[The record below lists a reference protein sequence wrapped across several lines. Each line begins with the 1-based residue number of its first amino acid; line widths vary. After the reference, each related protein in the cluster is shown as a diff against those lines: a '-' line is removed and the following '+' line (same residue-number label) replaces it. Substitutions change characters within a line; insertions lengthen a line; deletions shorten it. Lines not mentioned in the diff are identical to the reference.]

1 VKSAL
6 LGLTGEPSAR
16 LFFGREH
23 LLVAL
28 RYRIGLDAPSTRICW
43 RFHEGECTM
52 HDERNLAWRIDF
64 MRFQGTLIAAFIG
77 FLPLVQLNAVQAKVY
92 AQWVQLGPDGA
103 ASARAITDAA
113 CPAVVFDGVSVAMS
127 VRSEP
132 RQPFGNVKAAEFPV
146 RGCEVAVPPGAV
158 TAILEG
164 RPLPLPKPNPR
175 RILVFGDTGCRLLG
189 AAAQNCNDPA
199 EWPFAK
205 IAAVAAAAQPDL
217 VVHVGDYHYREN
229 ACPVARRGCEGSPFG
244 YGFDAW
250 NADFFEPAAP
260 LLAAAPW
267 VMVRGNH
274 EDCAR
279 AGEGWFRF
287 LDRAA
292 MEATCRD
299 LTGIFVARIGDFG
312 VVVADGA
319 AAADPRGDSRPME
332 ELLRGQLAAVADK
345 VPAEAWFVTHRP
357 LNAMA
362 SYGGANPQDVIENR
376 VLERALGPGM
386 PQGVRMTVAGH
397 IHLFQAVDFGGARAP
412 QLVVGTG
419 GDELHPEPM
428 SAIGADINGQRVV
441 NSVTRHGFGY
451 MIWER
456 SGAEWLGTLYGADA
470 KALDRCRLVGRSL
483 NCGQ

>member
-1 VKSAL
+1 
-6 LGLTGEPSAR
+6 
-16 LFFGREH
+16 
-23 LLVAL
+23 
-28 RYRIGLDAPSTRICW
+28 
-43 RFHEGECTM
+43 
-52 HDERNLAWRIDF
+52 

-77 FLPLVQLNAVQAKVY
+77 FLPLLQPNAVQAKVY

-113 CPAVVFDGVSVAMS
+113 CPAVVFDGISVAMGA
-127 VRSEP
+127 RSEP
-132 RQPFGNVKAAEFPV
+132 GQPFGNVKPAEFPV
-146 RGCEVAVPPGAV
+146 RSCEVAVPPGAV

-189 AAAQNCNDPA
+189 AAAQDCNDPA

-205 IAAVAAAAQPDL
+205 ISALAAAAQPDL
-217 VVHVGDYHYREN
+217 VIHVGDYHYREN

-299 LTGIFVARIGDFG
+299 LTGVFVAKAGDFG
-312 VVVADGA
+312 VVVVDTA
-319 AAADPRGDSRPME
+319 AAVDPRGDLAPMADT
-332 ELLRGQLAAVADK
+332 LRRQFSEVADK
-345 VPAEAWFVTHRP
+345 VPAEAWMATHRP
-357 LNAMA
+357 LNAMIDLGTA
-362 SYGGANPQDVIENR
+362 GGPRNVVDNKVQELAYGPV
-376 VLERALGPGM
+376 M
-386 PQGVRMTVAGH
+386 PAGVRMHVAGH
-397 IHLFQAVDFGGARAP
+397 IHFFQAVDFGGARPP

-419 GDELHPEPM
+419 GDALTLMAPM
-428 SAIGADINGQRVV
+428 SVVGADINGQRVV
-441 NSVTRHGFGY
+441 NSVTRLGFGY

-456 SGAEWLGTLYGADA
+456 AGAAWLGTLYDVAG
-470 KALDRCRLVGRSL
+470 KPLDRCQLIGRLL